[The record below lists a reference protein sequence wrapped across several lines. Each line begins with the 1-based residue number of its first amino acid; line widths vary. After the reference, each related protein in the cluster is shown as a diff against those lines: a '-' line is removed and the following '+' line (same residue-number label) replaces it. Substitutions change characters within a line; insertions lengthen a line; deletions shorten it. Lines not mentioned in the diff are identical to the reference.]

1 MAAPQEPRGID
12 QVILLRLRQG
22 VPHGFEQA
30 CWIPNFCPCLTKISL
45 IKVYVCKPT
54 DFDISSL
61 TEGTIS
67 ESATRR
73 FTSRKRSS
81 HASFAASPSCRK
93 STWRPT
99 RESTLERNRE
109 SFCPLDDH
117 YNLPLTFHTLQVRL
131 QVLPGEVHPGDTAQ
145 PTSSCVQSQECI
157 LDNGQQILFKFEA
170 GVEVGDAFL
179 MVAHD
184 TGCILSLSD
193 LPSTPETMSSPPV
206 HWPRRRARRLP
217 LPPPSNRTSS
227 VRPPTGCSTGKDSS
241 KHNAAINWQDG

>member
-1 MAAPQEPRGID
+1 MIFDQLLYMKRALIILTLAKIPLKFLLENSLQGVRELGWPAAHVAAPQEPRGID

-109 SFCPLDDH
+109 SALLMTIPTCLLDSTFYRYACKYCPERFIQGTRRNQH
-117 YNLPLTFHTLQVRL
+117 QAACKAR
-131 QVLPGEVHPGDTAQ
+131 
-145 PTSSCVQSQECI
+145 
-157 LDNGQQILFKFEA
+157 NGSKTMANKFDLNFKQGWKNFIVA
-170 GVEVGDAFL
+170 YAFL

-184 TGCILSLSD
+184 TSCICID
-193 LPSTPETMSSPPV
+193 IV
-206 HWPRRRARRLP
+206 
-217 LPPPSNRTSS
+217 
-227 VRPPTGCSTGKDSS
+227 
-241 KHNAAINWQDG
+241 